1 MLDEE
6 HGTPANFEQRTDDK
20 NSYSWGR
27 IGEHNVVIASLQA
40 GLYGIVPAAVTAQSM
55 LLSFPKIK
63 IGLLVAI
70 GAGIARPEK
79 DRDIRLGDVVVSQP
93 SGTNGGVL
101 QYNLVKAEENHL
113 ERKGFLNKPPAA
125 LLNTL
130 GKLQAEH
137 ELPGR
142 SLVASFLGEI
152 GSQYPEMDQYLYQG
166 TENDKLFNSTDR
178 HLGGTDCSRC
188 DKAYQ
193 AIRRSPRRSTAP
205 KIHYGT
211 IASGDILMKDGVF
224 GTG

>member
-93 SGTNGGVL
+93 SGTNGGVI
-101 QYNLVKAEENHL
+101 QYNLPL
-113 ERKGFLNKPPAA
+113 
-125 LLNTL
+125 
-130 GKLQAEH
+130 
-137 ELPGR
+137 
-142 SLVASFLGEI
+142 S
-152 GSQYPEMDQYLYQG
+152 
-166 TENDKLFNSTDR
+166 
-178 HLGGTDCSRC
+178 
-188 DKAYQ
+188 
-193 AIRRSPRRSTAP
+193 
-205 KIHYGT
+205 
-211 IASGDILMKDGVF
+211 
-224 GTG
+224 